1 MLNDKQK
8 KFCEEYMLDYNAKE
22 AAIRSGYSEKTAKQ
36 IGYENL
42 TKPYFKTYI
51 EELKGKLSELS
62 GVTALRNINEVKKI
76 AYDQTHKEEEKEK
89 THDKLKAIEL
99 LNKMLGLNAP
109 DALDINDS
117 RDITIKVVHE
127 RVNDKTEGTT
137 SSPGKDSK

>member
-8 KFCEEYMLDYNAKE
+8 KFCEEYMLDYNATQ
-22 AAIRSGYSEKTAKQ
+22 AAIRALYSEKTARQ
-36 IGYENL
+36 TGYEIL
-42 TKPYFKTYI
+42 TKPYIKAYI
-51 EELKGKLSELS
+51 AELQNKMSELS
-62 GVTALRNINEVKKI
+62 GITTLGNIL
-76 AYDQTHKEEEKEK
+76 
-89 THDKLKAIEL
+89 KLKEIAQSSIDSKNVKVIEQIKATEV

-137 SSPGKDSK
+137 PSPGTDSK